1 MRGMAAGAS
10 AARRTAMHKVK
21 FDCKGIFRADGA
33 CYVEDVLW
41 VRAMIK
47 EFTARDAFLYVTWPM
62 VLSVP
67 RLSWLKTESN
77 ETKSERN
84 GK

>member
-1 MRGMAAGAS
+1 VRGMAAGAS

-47 EFTARDAFLYVTWPM
+47 EYTARDAFLYVTWPM
-62 VLSVP
+62 VYSVP
-67 RLSWLKTESN
+67 RLSWFKDEN
-77 ETKSERN
+77 GTKKEN
-84 GK
+84 K